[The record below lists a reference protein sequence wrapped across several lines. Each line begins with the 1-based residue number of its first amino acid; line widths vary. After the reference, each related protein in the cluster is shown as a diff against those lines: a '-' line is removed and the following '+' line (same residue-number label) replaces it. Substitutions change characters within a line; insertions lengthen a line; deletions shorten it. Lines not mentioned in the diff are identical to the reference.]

1 MLFTNFFC
9 NYFSNVWVNFFLRK
23 FSFNLESKNF
33 WNYKWFEARK
43 RLEKTITMMQIG
55 GFGPLNNKKVFF
67 WILGN
72 PCSLYGHS
80 SRIGNISA
88 FSASNF
94 VPYTGGGLYTVNSDG
109 FFNRKRLLTQYSNEV
124 NHFTSPRRW
133 GIVGFKLNV
142 VLNWL
147 NSISKKASQICIL
160 HWIKPR

>member
-1 MLFTNFFC
+1 MTFGFLFLWPPSENIFSFLWFGLTSILYVKKRAVLTLEFDIFLACFKFAMLFTNFFC

-88 FSASNF
+88 FSATNF
-94 VPYTGGGLYTVNSDG
+94 VPYTGGGLY
-109 FFNRKRLLTQYSNEV
+109 L
-124 NHFTSPRRW
+124 
-133 GIVGFKLNV
+133 
-142 VLNWL
+142 
-147 NSISKKASQICIL
+147 
-160 HWIKPR
+160 